1 MHLLLRDELAAAI
14 SRASFREGSQVID
27 FSSTRAPGCT
37 SGSGAS
43 ADKSLRCTAEAPK
56 VTLVRNG
63 KRLEIRHLGFQ
74 FVGLLSAR
82 ESSQAR
88 NP

>member
-1 MHLLLRDELAAAI
+1 M
-14 SRASFREGSQVID
+14 
-27 FSSTRAPGCT
+27 APT
-37 SGSGAS
+37 NGSGAF

-88 NP
+88 NPYMHQNLGLRSVEAR